1 LAAFTA
7 QPSRARSSASGSD
20 HGSAIKRG
28 TGQKWWKTTD
38 WQTSPASAAQALH
51 DPAGQH
57 HGAGPYMLI
66 YSRTLPFEP
75 GSDESPMDEDHDY
88 DVEWLDLAV
97 KNVREDVAEMLQSQP
112 EIRMYTKP
120 DAMVG
125 VIRQGIGH
133 SGNQDG
139 DGDFVMGS
147 ESQATVEAIGRGSAE
162 QRTRKAETSRGALN
176 N

>member
-1 LAAFTA
+1 
-7 QPSRARSSASGSD
+7 
-20 HGSAIKRG
+20 
-28 TGQKWWKTTD
+28 
-38 WQTSPASAAQALH
+38 
-51 DPAGQH
+51 
-57 HGAGPYMLI
+57 MLI

-75 GSDESPMDEDHDY
+75 GSDDSAMDEDHDY

-125 VIRQGIGH
+125 GIRQGIGH

-147 ESQATVEAIGRGSAE
+147 ESQATVEVIGRGRSSAE